1 MIVQVELKTL
11 LGKLAEFNPESDL
24 TSVKAY
30 LLDLALGN
38 PVNEITV
45 PARPAP
51 TGQTPRPPFQPSG
64 AVPRAMEGVPPV
76 ADASEGFDMDEEDS
90 NDGIAL
96 ENVIGTAPKPS
107 AIKKVVSGK
116 SVSSKEEREA
126 RRERARQFTEMSS
139 QQILESLTAKN
150 ELKQRGGNKQIINE
164 GFDDAGAGGDIEIG

>member
-51 TGQTPRPPFQPSG
+51 AKHQESVK
-64 AVPRAMEGVPPV
+64 VPRAMEGVPPV
-76 ADASEGFDMDEEDS
+76 TQAVEGFDMGEDEKNLD
-90 NDGIAL
+90 DGVVL
-96 ENVIGTAPKPS
+96 NNLIGTAPTQP
-107 AIKKVVSGK
+107 AIKKVLAGK
-116 SVSSKEEREA
+116 SFSSKEEREA
-126 RRERARQFTEMSS
+126 RRARAQQYTNMSS
-139 QQILESLTAKN
+139 KEILESLTAKD
-150 ELKQRGGNKQIINE
+150 EATRRGANKQIVDE
-164 GFDDAGAGGDIEIG
+164 GVDHGGPSGELEMG